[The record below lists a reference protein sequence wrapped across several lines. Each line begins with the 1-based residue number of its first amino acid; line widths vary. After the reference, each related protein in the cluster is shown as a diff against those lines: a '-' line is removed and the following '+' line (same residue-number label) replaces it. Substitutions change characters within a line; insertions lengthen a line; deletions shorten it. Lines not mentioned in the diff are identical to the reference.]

1 MLRFRDSNIF
11 YPVFDESK
19 PSSLLDLIK
28 LNPGET
34 QEELT
39 NPDSIYCLNLLE
51 EPLVT
56 PKSNGKNEIFVT
68 DSIMNSLVLYEA
80 FGKPAIVINSISS
93 VDFKV
98 LAKLEPYD
106 SIIFWQKDKNLSFE
120 LANLFNSRRCKL
132 IR

>member
-1 MLRFRDSNIF
+1 MLRFRESNIF
-11 YPVFDESK
+11 FPVFDESN
-19 PSSLLDLIK
+19 STTLHDLIQ
-28 LNPGET
+28 LIPVGNQT
-34 QEELT
+34 ELIDQ
-39 NPDSIYCLNLLE
+39 DSIYCLNLLD
-51 EPLVT
+51 EPLTT
-56 PKSNGKNEIFVT
+56 PKLNMKNEIFVT
-68 DSIMNSLVLYEA
+68 DSILNSLVLYET

>member
-1 MLRFRDSNIF
+1 MLRFRDSYIF

-19 PSSLLDLIK
+19 PSSLQELIK
-28 LNPGET
+28 LNPDES
-34 QEELT
+34 QELT
-39 NPDSIYCLNLLE
+39 NPDSIYCLNLFD
-51 EPLVT
+51 EPLAN

-80 FGKPAIVINSISS
+80 FGKPAIVINSINS

-120 LANLFNSRRCKL
+120 LANLLNSRRCKL